1 MIDTTPQTSTEQ
13 LPSAA
18 IAALHQGNKI
28 EAIKIVRRERGIGLE
43 EAKDAVD
50 LYVQGDALLQS
61 KFAAAQ
67 AGSKRRFL
75 IWTAALVVLALI
87 GYYLF
92 SKGMR

>member
-1 MIDTTPQTSTEQ
+1 MIDTMPRTSTEQ
-13 LPSAA
+13 LPAAA

-28 EAIKIVRRERGIGLE
+28 EAIKIVRQERGIGLK

-61 KFAAAQ
+61 KFAEAQ
-67 AGSKRRFL
+67 TGSKRSFL
-75 IWTAALVVLALI
+75 IWTAALVLLALI

>member
-1 MIDTTPQTSTEQ
+1 MIDTMPQTSTEQ
-13 LPSAA
+13 LPAAA

-28 EAIKIVRRERGIGLE
+28 EAIKIVRQERGIGLK

-50 LYVQGDALLQS
+50 LCVQGDALLQS

-67 AGSKRRFL
+67 AGKKRSCLLWLTIFV
-75 IWTAALVVLALI
+75 ALALI

-92 SKGMR
+92 SKGLR